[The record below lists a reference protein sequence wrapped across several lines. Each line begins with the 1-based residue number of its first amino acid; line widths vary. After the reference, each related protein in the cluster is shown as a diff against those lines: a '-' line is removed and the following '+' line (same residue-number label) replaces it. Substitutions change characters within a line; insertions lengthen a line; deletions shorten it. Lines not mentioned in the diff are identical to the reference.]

1 MNTVQDKLEQ
11 IKADIASEKLTYP
24 QIRERLETL
33 IEHEYSKE
41 GGPDVDLVVACED
54 LLWRLGTD
62 NAPFVTHE
70 DQYKEAIKSR
80 IEASQRTRQIKKPV
94 LRFVA
99 ALVVVVLLLGGAEVF
114 LHREWLEQ
122 TDTEDQQQHIVQG
135 FTVDPELVEKA
146 IAGEN
151 GFKSLST
158 TDYQKVREFLGFDLP
173 QNVFIYSWDPK
184 LYYLNIQPAQIMVVI
199 LYSQKNDQQ
208 AQLTLDLRIFTS
220 VENAFVPYEQN
231 QDGTMESVE
240 NVTVY
245 FSNNID
251 DNTAVWVTQNCTYQ
265 IRGIIEKSRLREI
278 VQEFIGGKKFETFN

>member
-41 GGPDVDLVVACED
+41 GGPDVDLVIACED

-122 TDTEDQQQHIVQG
+122 SDTEDQQQHIVQG
-135 FTVDPELVEKA
+135 FKIDTGLVEKA
-146 IAGEN
+146 IVTGQ
-151 GFKSLST
+151 GVRKLST
-158 TDYQKVREFLGFDLP
+158 ADYQEVRDFLGFDLP
-173 QNVFIYSWDPK
+173 DCIFFTNWDIQQFVVSIHPTFVRVFIHYISKDTS
-184 LYYLNIQPAQIMVVI
+184 L
-199 LYSQKNDQQ
+199 SE
-208 AQLTLDLRIFTS
+208 LTLDTRIFSDT
-220 VENAFVPYEQN
+220 ENAFVTFEQERE
-231 QDGTMESVE
+231 GTIMDIAGSS
-240 NVTVY
+240 VY
-245 FSNNID
+245 FVRNKNNNGFIWVKDNCEYALYGNIPSNLMKDI
-251 DNTAVWVTQNCTYQ
+251 V
-265 IRGIIEKSRLREI
+265 EI
-278 VQEFIGGKKFETFN
+278 IGGKSYE

>member
-41 GGPDVDLVVACED
+41 GGPDVDLVIACED

-70 DQYKEAIKSR
+70 DQYKEAIRSR

-99 ALVVVVLLLGGAEVF
+99 ALVVMVLLLGGAEVF

-122 TDTEDQQQHIVQG
+122 TDTEDQQQHVVQG
-135 FTVDPELVEKA
+135 YVVAPELIEKA
-146 IAGEN
+146 IAGEAGVRKLN
-151 GFKSLST
+151 T
-158 TDYQKVREFLGFDLP
+158 TDYQEVRDFLGFDLP
-173 QNVFIYSWDPK
+173 QNIFINGWEPEG
-184 LYYLNIQPAQIMVVI
+184 YYLTIQPTDIKAVI
-199 LYSQKNDQQ
+199 VYSQENNHQC
-208 AQLTLDLRIFTS
+208 QLMLDLRLLTS
-220 VENAFVPYEQN
+220 IENVFMPYEQEQN
-231 QDGTMESVE
+231 GVMETVG

-245 FSNNID
+245 FSNNYE
-251 DNTAVWVTQNCTYQ
+251 DNTAVWITNNCVYRLHGKIVKEALKDIIHQ
-265 IRGIIEKSRLREI
+265 I
-278 VQEFIGGKKFETFN
+278 IGGIV

>member
-11 IKADIASEKLTYP
+11 IKADIASKKLTYP

-41 GGPDVDLVVACED
+41 GGPDVDLVIACED

-70 DQYKEAIKSR
+70 DQYKEAIRSR

-146 IAGEN
+146 IADDN
-151 GFKSLST
+151 IVRKFNT
-158 TDYQKVREFLGFDLP
+158 TNYQEVRAFLGFDLP
-173 QNVFIYSWDPK
+173 QKIFIGNWKIERYF
-184 LYYLNIQPAQIMVVI
+184 LMIQPTQITVDIM
-199 LYSQKNDQQ
+199 YSKNDDHQ
-208 AQLTLDLRIFTS
+208 AQLTLDLRLFTS
-220 VENAFVPYEQN
+220 IESAFISYEQEL
-231 QDGTMESVE
+231 DGTVEPVE
-240 NVTVY
+240 NVSVY
-245 FSNNID
+245 FSQNYDN
-251 DNTAVWVTQNCTYQ
+251 NTALWMADNCVYWL
-265 IRGIIEKSRLREI
+265 RSNIEKAGLI
-278 VQEFIGGKKFETFN
+278 DIIQQLIGGKQHE

>member
-41 GGPDVDLVVACED
+41 GGPDVDLVIACED
-54 LLWRLGTD
+54 ILWKLGTD

-70 DQYKEAIKSR
+70 DQYKEAIRSR
-80 IEASQRTRQIKKPV
+80 IEASQRIRQIKKPV

-99 ALVVVVLLLGGAEVF
+99 ALVVMVLLLGGAEVF

-146 IAGEN
+146 IANEAN
-151 GFKSLST
+151 VRKLIT
-158 TDYQKVREFLGFDLP
+158 TNYQEIQSFLGFDLP
-173 QNVFIYSWDPK
+173 QTIFVDNWEPEQ
-184 LYYLNIQPAQIMVVI
+184 YYLHILPTHINAVI
-199 LYSQKNDQQ
+199 LYTFKDDQHT
-208 AQLTLDLRIFTS
+208 QLVLDLRLFANI
-220 VENAFVPYEQN
+220 ENVFVPFEQEEN
-231 QDGTMESVE
+231 GTMETVA
-240 NVTVY
+240 NVSVY
-245 FSNNID
+245 FSGNDGDNI
-251 DNTAVWVTQNCTYQ
+251 AVWTIENCVYWLNSK
-265 IRGIIEKSRLREI
+265 IEKSMLKDV
-278 VQEFIGGKKFETFN
+278 VQQLIGGKGHD

>member
-41 GGPDVDLVVACED
+41 GGPDVDLVIACED

-70 DQYKEAIKSR
+70 DQYKEAIRSR

-99 ALVVVVLLLGGAEVF
+99 ALVVMVLLLGGAEVF

-122 TDTEDQQQHIVQG
+122 SDTEDQQQHIVQG

-146 IAGEN
+146 IAGDRGIKKLN
-151 GFKSLST
+151 T
-158 TDYQKVREFLGFDLP
+158 TDYEDVRAFLGFDLSQTVSIEGWEP
-173 QNVFIYSWDPK
+173 ERYF
-184 LYYLNIQPAQIMVVI
+184 LYIQPTYIQILI
-199 LYSQKNDQQ
+199 SYLEEKDQQ
-208 AQLTLDLRIFTS
+208 TILTLDLRLFASIES
-220 VENAFVPYEQN
+220 AFISYEQEQN
-231 QDGTMESVE
+231 GVIESVE
-240 NVTVY
+240 NVSVC
-245 FSNNID
+245 FSNNYNN
-251 DNTAVWVTQNCTYQ
+251 NTAAWTINNCTYWL
-265 IRGIIEKSRLREI
+265 RSNIEKEQLKTI
-278 VQEFIGGKKFETFN
+278 VQQLIGGNHNE

>member
-11 IKADIASEKLTYP
+11 IKADIASKKLTYP

-41 GGPDVDLVVACED
+41 GGPDVDLVIACED

-62 NAPFVTHE
+62 NAPFVTHK
-70 DQYKEAIKSR
+70 DQYKEAMRSR

-146 IAGEN
+146 IADDN
-151 GFKSLST
+151 IVRKFNT
-158 TDYQKVREFLGFDLP
+158 TNYQEVRAFLGFDLP
-173 QNVFIYSWDPK
+173 QKIFIGNWKIERYF
-184 LYYLNIQPAQIMVVI
+184 LMIQPTQITVDIM
-199 LYSQKNDQQ
+199 YSKNDDHQ
-208 AQLTLDLRIFTS
+208 AQLTLDLRLFTS
-220 VENAFVPYEQN
+220 IESAFISYEQEL
-231 QDGTMESVE
+231 DGTVEPVE
-240 NVTVY
+240 NVSVY
-245 FSNNID
+245 FSQNYDN
-251 DNTAVWVTQNCTYQ
+251 NTALWMADNCVYWL
-265 IRGIIEKSRLREI
+265 RSNIEKAGLI
-278 VQEFIGGKKFETFN
+278 DIIQQLIGGKQHE

>member
-41 GGPDVDLVVACED
+41 GGPDVDLVIACED

-70 DQYKEAIKSR
+70 DQYKEAIRSR
-80 IEASQRTRQIKKPV
+80 IEASQRTRQIKKSV

-99 ALVVVVLLLGGAEVF
+99 ALAVVVLLLGGAEVF

-135 FTVDPELVEKA
+135 FAVDPELVSKA
-146 IAGEN
+146 IASEN
-151 GFKSLST
+151 GVKSLST
-158 TDYQKVREFLGFDLP
+158 ADYQEVRDFLGFDLP
-173 QNVFIYSWDPK
+173 QTIFINGWE
-184 LYYLNIQPAQIMVVI
+184 LERYYLIIQPTHIMIDI
-199 LYSQKNDQQ
+199 LYSQKDDQQ
-208 AQLTLDLRIFTS
+208 TQIALDLRLFTNI
-220 VENAFVPYEQN
+220 ENAFISYEQEQN
-231 QDGTMESVE
+231 STIETIG
-240 NVTVY
+240 NVCVY
-245 FSNNID
+245 LSNNYED
-251 DNTAVWVTQNCTYQ
+251 STAIWSIKNCIY
-265 IRGIIEKSRLREI
+265 RLRSEIGKDKIKEI
-278 VQEFIGGKKFETFN
+278 VQDLIGGE

>member
-11 IKADIASEKLTYP
+11 IKADIASKKLTYP

-41 GGPDVDLVVACED
+41 GGPDVDLVIACED

-62 NAPFVTHE
+62 NAPFVTRE

-146 IAGEN
+146 IADDN
-151 GFKSLST
+151 IVRKFNT
-158 TDYQKVREFLGFDLP
+158 TNYQEVRAFLGFDLP
-173 QNVFIYSWDPK
+173 QKIFIGNWKIERYF
-184 LYYLNIQPAQIMVVI
+184 LMIQPTQITVDIM
-199 LYSQKNDQQ
+199 YSKNDDHQ
-208 AQLTLDLRIFTS
+208 AQLTLDLRLFTS
-220 VENAFVPYEQN
+220 IESAFISYEQEL
-231 QDGTMESVE
+231 DGTVEPVE
-240 NVTVY
+240 NVSVY
-245 FSNNID
+245 FSQNYDN
-251 DNTAVWVTQNCTYQ
+251 NTALWMADNCVYWL
-265 IRGIIEKSRLREI
+265 RSNIEKAGLI
-278 VQEFIGGKKFETFN
+278 DIIQQLIGGKQHE

>member
-24 QIRERLETL
+24 QIREKLETL

-41 GGPDVDLVVACED
+41 GGPDVDLVIACED

-70 DQYKEAIKSR
+70 DQYKEAIRSR
-80 IEASQRTRQIKKPV
+80 IEASHRTRQIKKPV

-135 FTVDPELVEKA
+135 FTVDPELVAKT
-146 IAGEN
+146 IAAEN
-151 GFKSLST
+151 GFGKINT
-158 TDYQKVREFLGFDLP
+158 ANYQDVKNFLGFDLP
-173 QNVFIYSWDPK
+173 ECIFLNGWTIREYVISIRPIYIRVFIQYE
-184 LYYLNIQPAQIMVVI
+184 NIDNQYM
-199 LYSQKNDQQ
+199 S
-208 AQLTLDLRIFTS
+208 LDIRMFSDI
-220 VENAFVPYEQN
+220 ENAFLSFEQTQKGKTEVIN
-231 QDGTMESVE
+231 NTNIYCFQNINDNSILWQEELVLYLLNSNVSME
-240 NVTVY
+240 N
-245 FSNNID
+245 
-251 DNTAVWVTQNCTYQ
+251 A
-265 IRGIIEKSRLREI
+265 KSIAALI
-278 VQEFIGGKKFETFN
+278 IGGKDE

>member
-41 GGPDVDLVVACED
+41 GGPDVDLVIACED

-70 DQYKEAIKSR
+70 DQYKEAIRSR

-99 ALVVVVLLLGGAEVF
+99 ALAVVVLLLGGAEMF

-122 TDTEDQQQHIVQG
+122 TDTDDQQQHIVQG
-135 FTVDPELVEKA
+135 FTVDPELVAKA
-146 IAGEN
+146 IADDNEVRKLN
-151 GFKSLST
+151 T
-158 TDYQKVREFLGFDLP
+158 TDYQEVQDFLGFDLP
-173 QNVFIYSWDPK
+173 QTVFINGWEPEH
-184 LYYLNIQPAQIMVVI
+184 YYLNIQPTFIEAVISYLQIEDHQ
-199 LYSQKNDQQ
+199 SK
-208 AQLTLDLRIFTS
+208 LTLDIKLYMSIQS
-220 VENAFVPYEQN
+220 AFISYEQS
-231 QDGTMESVE
+231 QDGIMETLNDVP
-240 NVTVY
+240 VY
-245 FSNNID
+245 FSNNYD
-251 DNTAVWVTQNCTYQ
+251 NNTAVWADNNCVYW
-265 IRGIIEKSRLREI
+265 IRGSIEKERLKDI
-278 VQEFIGGKKFETFN
+278 IHQLIGGK